1 MSQNFGNNDP
11 QNKGGNGGT
20 TGGSGTTGGTGLAG
34 TGRTDEGTTRG
45 ASGGAS
51 SGTGGG
57 GTTGGATGG
66 GGSTGTGGGLST
78 TTGAGGVGATAGA
91 STGTATA
98 REGLAGTAQEYGQKI
113 ADAASTAKEYL
124 GDKISVAG
132 DKFKDLQNVD
142 YRQAAEQAKNYARE
156 KPGQALL
163 ISAAAGFLIGLLL
176 KSSNRR

>member
-11 QNKGGNGGT
+11 QNKGGNSGT
-20 TGGSGTTGGTGLAG
+20 TGGSGLAG
-34 TGRTDEGTTRG
+34 TGRTDEGTTRD
-45 ASGGAS
+45 
-51 SGTGGG
+51 T
-57 GTTGGATGG
+57 TTGGS
-66 GGSTGTGGGLST
+66 STGTGGGLST
-78 TTGAGGVGATAGA
+78 TTGGA

-98 REGLAGTAQEYGQKI
+98 REGIAGTAQEYGQKI
-113 ADAASTAKEYL
+113 ADAASTAKDYVS
-124 GDKISVAG
+124 DKISVAG

-142 YRQAAEQAKNYARE
+142 YKQYAEEAKNYARE